1 MSPGEAELQGGCS
14 KARQHARCADLGLPA
29 EVGTFRHCVPGKSRS
44 CFIEKESGDGV
55 IEKKCT
61 DLERNTPQTQSGP
74 SQKARGRALK
84 YGLVSFYRL
93 RNFIG

>member
-1 MSPGEAELQGGCS
+1 M
-14 KARQHARCADLGLPA
+14 
-29 EVGTFRHCVPGKSRS
+29 
-44 CFIEKESGDGV
+44 

-74 SQKARGRALK
+74 SQEARERALK
-84 YGLVSFYRL
+84 YGLVRFYRL